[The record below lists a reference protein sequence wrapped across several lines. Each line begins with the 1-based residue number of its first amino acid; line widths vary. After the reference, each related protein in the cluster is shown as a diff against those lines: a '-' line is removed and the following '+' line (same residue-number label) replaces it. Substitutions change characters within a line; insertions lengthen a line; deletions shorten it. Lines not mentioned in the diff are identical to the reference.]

1 MTTYGYARVSTKRQ
15 SFMPQRE
22 PLKAAGAEVIITER
36 ASGTI
41 TDRPKLDALLDRL
54 EPGDRLVVVA
64 LDRLG
69 RSLQHLLKVLTD
81 LNERGIGFVSLRE
94 GIDTST
100 AAGRLQMQ
108 IFGALA
114 EFEADLISE
123 RTKAGL
129 AAARAAG
136 RSPGR
141 PRTMTPEKIEAA
153 VRLRADGY
161 SYGQIASALGVG
173 KTTVLR
179 ALKPLS

>member
-1 MTTYGYARVSTKRQ
+1 
-15 SFMPQRE
+15 MPQRE

-36 ASGTI
+36 ASGLA
-41 TDRPKLDALLDRL
+41 DRPKLDALLNRL

-64 LDRLG
+64 FDRAARSVQNLVNIVEDLDA
-69 RSLQHLLKVLTD
+69 
-81 LNERGIGFVSLRE
+81 RGIEFTSLRE
-94 GIDTST
+94 QVDTGT
-100 AAGRLQMQ
+100 PNGRFMVTL
-108 IFGALA
+108 FGGLA
-114 EFEADLISE
+114 RLEADLISE

-136 RSPGR
+136 RVPGR

>member
-36 ASGTI
+36 ASGLA
-41 TDRPKLDALLDRL
+41 DRPKLDAMLDRI

-114 EFEADLISE
+114 EFEAALISE